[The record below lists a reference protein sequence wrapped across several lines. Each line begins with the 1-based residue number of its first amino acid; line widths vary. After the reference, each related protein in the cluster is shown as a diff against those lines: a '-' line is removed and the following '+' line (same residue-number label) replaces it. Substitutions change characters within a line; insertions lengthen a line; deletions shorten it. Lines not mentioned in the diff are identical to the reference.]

1 MQVRSLQRSGEAKST
16 EAKGTFEES
25 KGSSRSHHSIR
36 RDEDR
41 RAASRIDRMQDLDD
55 LTESIAPSPRAIPE
69 AIAQRHYAAASLIK
83 PPTAEEGG
91 DTTITCM
98 HACMFTVH
106 ITSALSMLMC
116 TALVDIG
123 YMA

>member
-16 EAKGTFEES
+16 DAKGTFEES

-41 RAASRIDRMQDLDD
+41 RATSRIDRMQDLDD

-98 HACMFTVH
+98 HAYGSHYIRAFYVNVY
-106 ITSALSMLMC
+106 C
-116 TALVDIG
+116 TC
-123 YMA
+123 

>member
-1 MQVRSLQRSGEAKST
+1 MYVCMYVCMQVRSLQRSGEAKST
-16 EAKGTFEES
+16 ESKGTFEES

-91 DTTITCM
+91 DM
-98 HACMFTVH
+98 HACMHVYGSHYIRAFCVNVY
-106 ITSALSMLMC
+106 C
-116 TALVDIG
+116 TC
-123 YMA
+123 